1 MWRMCLR
8 LREQA
13 RSHNFCTHTQ
23 NPRRTQIHCGSNRRL
38 RRSRSGGS
46 VASLSSDPPPSR
58 ASSLLQFSYQHPNPR
73 RTQIHCGSNR
83 RLRRSRSGGSVTS
96 MPSDTPRSRASR
108 PTHGAS
114 AIDIELKQRAS
125 CLIDYFHGAGSPNSR
140 PCTPSIPI
148 SRITRCSPSVS
159 TRSAISGR
167 SMLWAA
173 RWTASMNKRL

>member
-1 MWRMCLR
+1 MISVSASKSASNGFMCP
-8 LREQA
+8 
-13 RSHNFCTHTQ
+13 HP
-23 NPRRTQIHCGSNRRL
+23 NPHRTQIPCRSNRRL

-46 VASLSSDPPPSR
+46 VTSMPSDTPHSR
-58 ASSLLQFSYQHPNPR
+58 ASSLLQFSYPHPNPR
-73 RTQIHCGSNR
+73 RTQIPCGSNR

-114 AIDIELKQRAS
+114 AIDIQLKQRAS
-125 CLIDYFHGAGSPNSR
+125 CLIDYFHGAGSPKSR